1 MKHTFSFLLACLVLL
16 AMTSACKKDEDCPTG
31 FQGSDCNQQI
41 TPSKIIVNAVR
52 VTKFPALDPGGAS
65 WDVAD
70 GPDIYFQMYTDADGI
85 IYDQPTF
92 FEDAD
97 ASQDFDLTV
106 TPPIEILNPTGEY
119 GIQLLDYDDGVTSD
133 DFMGGIIFIP
143 YNSTNGFP
151 TTLTVDGTLVT
162 FVLELTYEF

>member
-1 MKHTFSFLLACLVLL
+1 LSFS
-16 AMTSACKKDEDCPTG
+16 
-31 FQGSDCNQQI
+31 
-41 TPSKIIVNAVR
+41 
-52 VTKFPALDPGGAS
+52 
-65 WDVAD
+65 
-70 GPDIYFQMYTDADGI
+70 GI

-97 ASQDFDLTV
+97 ASQDYDLTV

-119 GIQLLDYDDGVTSD
+119 GIQLLDYDDGITSD
-133 DFMGGIIFIP
+133 DFMGGIIFVP

-151 TTLTVDGTLVT
+151 ASLTLNGDLVS